1 MLLGEKILKLS
12 PEKEAKND
20 CILFEASRYDKHFD
34 YDPHYE
40 CKIDKVNITT
50 VGTYPIFANYT
61 NFPYPHP
68 LELIKHI
75 EAYKKG
81 YL

>member
-20 CILFEASRYDKHFD
+20 FILFETSRYDKHFD

-40 CKIDKVNITT
+40 CKMDKMNITT
-50 VGTYPIFANYT
+50 VGTYLYLRII
-61 NFPYPHP
+61 
-68 LELIKHI
+68 LISLI
-75 EAYKKG
+75 
-81 YL
+81 LTLSNL